1 MPRRGRMYRRFLAST
16 GGLAAIE
23 FGLVFP
29 MLLLLL
35 LAGIDAGRAVAVSM
49 KVRTAAYALNAMAN
63 TYLLSIDDTNMT
75 GILNAASKILS
86 PYPLAPATVT
96 LTQVKINSGGQATVS
111 WSDTLNGTAH
121 VQGASITIPAALT
134 TTSAPNNT
142 CKSYPCYVL
151 LAEVT
156 YTYTPM
162 FGHFITGP
170 INLSDK
176 TYVTPRSVTCIQ
188 RNNIPVSC

>member
-1 MPRRGRMYRRFLAST
+1 MYRRFLAST
-16 GGLAAIE
+16 GGLAAVE

-35 LAGIDAGRAVAVSM
+35 LAGIDAGRAVAISM

-63 TYLLSIDDTNMT
+63 TYVVPVDDTAMT
-75 GILNAASKILS
+75 GMLNATSKVLA
-86 PYPLAPATVT
+86 PYPLGPAAVT
-96 LTQVKINSGGQATVS
+96 LTQVKVSSSGQATVS
-111 WSDTLNGTAH
+111 WSDTLNGTAYTT
-121 VQGASITIPAALT
+121 GASITIPAALT
-134 TTSAPNNT
+134 ATSAPNNT
-142 CKSYPCYVL
+142 CRSYPCYLL

-176 TYVTPRSVTCIQ
+176 TYVTPRSLTCIQ
-188 RNNIPVSC
+188 RNNIPASC